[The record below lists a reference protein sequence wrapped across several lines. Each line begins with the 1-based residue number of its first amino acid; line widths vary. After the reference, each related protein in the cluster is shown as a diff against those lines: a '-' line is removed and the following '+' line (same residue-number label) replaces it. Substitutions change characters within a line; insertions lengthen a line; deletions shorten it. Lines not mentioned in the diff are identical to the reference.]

1 MLKIKNY
8 SMEYVKNKKVI
19 DNITLSVKE
28 GDIYAFVGR
37 NGAGKT
43 TTLKSVVGIN
53 HITEGDILLNDV
65 SIQKNPVK
73 YKSMIAYVPDNP
85 ILYEHLTG
93 IQYLNFV
100 ADIYDM
106 TYKKRKERIEEYAK
120 KFELYNDLG
129 NLISSY
135 SHGMKQK
142 LVLIATFMHDPILY
156 VLDEPFVGLDPKAS
170 FTLKEELKSKAK
182 EGKIIFFSTHVLDVA
197 EKLCNRIAIIKQ
209 GKLIVD
215 GEMER
220 IIKDKSLEQVFMELV
235 VEDE

>member
-1 MLKIKNY
+1 MLRIKNY
-8 SMEYVKNKKVI
+8 SLEYVKNKRVV
-19 DNITLSVKE
+19 DNLTLSIKE

-43 TTLKSVVGIN
+43 TTLKSIVGIN
-53 HITEGDILLNDV
+53 HITEGDIVLNDV
-65 SIQKNPVK
+65 SILKDPVK

-93 IQYLNFV
+93 IQYLNFI
-100 ADIYDM
+100 ADIFDM
-106 TYKKRKERIEEYAK
+106 TYRKREEKIKEYAK
-120 KFELYNDLG
+120 KFELYDDLG

-142 LVLIATFMHDPILY
+142 LVLIATFMHDPLLY

-170 FTLKEELKSKAK
+170 FTLKEELKLKAK
-182 EGKIIFFSTHVLDVA
+182 EGKIVFFSTHVLDVA
-197 EKLCNRIAIIKQ
+197 EKLCNRIAIIKH

-220 IIKDKSLEQVFMELV
+220 VIKDKSLEQVFMELV

>member
-1 MLKIKNY
+1 MLQIKNY
-8 SMEYVKNKKVI
+8 SLEYFKGKKVI
-19 DNITLSVKE
+19 DNINLSVRD

-37 NGAGKT
+37 NGVGKT
-43 TTLKSVVGIN
+43 TTIKSIVGIN
-53 HITEGDILLNDV
+53 HITDGDILLDKV
-65 SIQKNPVK
+65 SILKNPIK

-93 IQYLNFV
+93 IQYLNFI
-100 ADIYDM
+100 ADIYEL
-106 TYKKRKERIEEYAK
+106 TYKERELAIKEYAN
-120 KFELYNDLG
+120 KFELYDELN

-142 LVLIATFMHDPILY
+142 LVLIAAFMHDPKLY

-170 FTLKEELKSKAK
+170 YTLKELLKEKAR

-197 EKLCNRIAIIKQ
+197 ERLCNRIAIIKN

-215 GEMER
+215 GDMDR
-220 IIKDKSLEQVFMELV
+220 IIKDKTLEEIFMELV